1 MSFIDFARA
10 NGVDIDISRLY
21 PSENIKRTGTVEKP
35 KSTNGAYYW
44 DGQRGWVFDW
54 SGASTVIWYENP
66 NAKPWTEEEKR
77 AWMDRRRSQQSDQQK
92 RYEKVGLQAEAIL
105 KSAKLDHHNYLEYKG
120 FKDEKGLVLGDK
132 LLIPMRNVVT
142 NKVTGYQ
149 SIVFDYTTHKYD
161 KKMLL
166 GMRAR
171 NSVLLIGDRK
181 GEEFW
186 LVEGYA
192 TGLSLH
198 QALRSCGLKA
208 SVVVCFSAS
217 NLVAVADQIKG
228 KRFIFADNDAS
239 ETGQK
244 AAESTGLPWTTA
256 DEQGWDAND
265 LHIKSGLFNVVAKIM
280 ELKRKV
286 LTSIDT

>member
-21 PSENIKRTGTVEKP
+21 PSENIKRTGTVDKP

-54 SGASTVIWYENP
+54 SGAAIVIWYENP

-105 KSAKLDHHNYLEYKG
+105 KSAKIDHHNYLEYKG

-149 SIVFDYTTHKYD
+149 AIVFDYETHKYD

-166 GMRAR
+166 GMKAR
-171 NSVLLIGDRK
+171 NSVLFIGDRK

-244 AAESTGLPWTTA
+244 AAESTGLPWTMA
-256 DEQGWDAND
+256 DTVGYDAND
-265 LHIKSGLFNVVAKIM
+265 LHMKDGLFAVVSKLM
-280 ELKRKV
+280 GV
-286 LTSIDT
+286 LTPA

>member
-244 AAESTGLPWTTA
+244 AAESTGLPWTMA

>member
-21 PSENIKRTGTVEKP
+21 PSENIKRTGTVYKP

-66 NAKPWTEEEKR
+66 NSKPWTEEEKR

-149 SIVFDYTTHKYD
+149 AIVFDYTTHKYD

-166 GMRAR
+166 GMKAR
-171 NSVLLIGDRK
+171 NSVLFIGDRK

-198 QALRSCGLKA
+198 QALRSCGVKA

-244 AAESTGLPWTTA
+244 AAESTGLPWTMA

>member
-208 SVVVCFSAS
+208 SVVVCFSAH

-286 LTSIDT
+286 LTSVSA

>member
-149 SIVFDYTTHKYD
+149 AIVFDYTTHKYD

-166 GMRAR
+166 GMKAR
-171 NSVLLIGDRK
+171 NSVLFIGDRK

-208 SVVVCFSAS
+208 SVVVCFSAH

>member
-244 AAESTGLPWTTA
+244 AAESTGLPWTMA

-286 LTSIDT
+286 LTSVSA

>member
-208 SVVVCFSAS
+208 SVVVCFSAH

>member
-21 PSENIKRTGTVEKP
+21 PSENIKRTGTVYKP

-54 SGASTVIWYENP
+54 SGAATVIWYENP

-105 KSAKLDHHNYLEYKG
+105 KSAKIDHHNYLEYKG

-149 SIVFDYTTHKYD
+149 AIVFDYETHKYD

-166 GMRAR
+166 GMKAR
-171 NSVLLIGDRK
+171 NSVLFIGDRK

-244 AAESTGLPWTTA
+244 AAEITGLPWTMA

-286 LTSIDT
+286 LTSVSA

>member
-21 PSENIKRTGTVEKP
+21 PSENIKRTGTVDKP

-66 NAKPWTEEEKR
+66 NSKPWTEEEKR

-105 KSAKLDHHNYLEYKG
+105 KSAKIDHHNYLEYKG

-149 SIVFDYTTHKYD
+149 AIVFDYTTHKYD

-166 GMRAR
+166 GMKAR
-171 NSVLLIGDRK
+171 NSVLFIGDRK

-228 KRFIFADNDAS
+228 NRFIFADNDAS

-244 AAESTGLPWTTA
+244 AAESTGLPWTMA

-265 LHIKSGLFNVVAKIM
+265 LHVKSGLFNVVAKIM